1 MARKR
6 DYIQEILEKRSRTF
20 RRTTRHE
27 QFHKRYSLV
36 MDSFEFLRSEK
47 QIDRDIRVELLK
59 YISIGSVACIEGYF
73 RASIRDLI
81 DYGSPFIDN
90 VKELENIKLDI
101 ETIIGLNR
109 EKISVGEFISHLP
122 SVSNLEDINRTMSKI
137 IGEDFLNLVKKIEY
151 DEFEPLEDIA
161 KLLTEDIQSVFRS
174 RHIYC
179 HEIAVKAKPILQQSD
194 DHIGATLTFV
204 ETTEAVLQKLMP
216 SGKTDRR

>member
-1 MARKR
+1 MVKKR
-6 DYIQEILEKRSRTF
+6 DYIQEILEKRSRTI

-27 QFHKRYSLV
+27 QFDRRYSLV
-36 MDSFEFLRSEK
+36 IASFEFLRLEK
-47 QIDRDIRVELLK
+47 QIEREIKVELLK

-73 RASIRDLI
+73 RAAIRDLI

-90 VKELENIKLDI
+90 VKELENTKIDL
-101 ETIIGLNR
+101 ETIIRLDR
-109 EKISVGEFISHLP
+109 EKVSIGEFISHLP
-122 SVSNLEDINRTMSKI
+122 SISNLEDINRIMSKI
-137 IGEDFLNLVKKIEY
+137 IGDDFFNLVKKIEY

-161 KLLTEDIQSVFRS
+161 KHLIEDIQSVFRS